1 MNNVTKLVLRLKSR
15 IIAFYIIISK
25 IYDKVTDVFLAITLL
40 STYQLLNKFIYRENT
55 WFSFI
60 F

>member
-55 WFSFI
+55 LFSFI